1 MFLVR
6 KTRLLLAADRGSSM
20 LAVIGLM
27 AIAGIATLA
36 IAGSTMNSLSV
47 SSATRAGVQAQS
59 AAEAGVDDALL
70 KLTSST
76 CTAAGWNTTTPA
88 SAVAVSYS
96 TSATNDTWVSACP
109 TQAALRVKIL
119 STGEAADFGVGGNST
134 GDART
139 VEAIYAYVP
148 ASTGTPGTGSA
159 LYSHNFGTF
168 AGSSQLNS
176 VDGSE
181 PVVQVRHDNVTCDIT
196 NTASTGI
203 LNADLVIADGGLEV
217 GASCQIVGDVW
228 ATEPVSLH
236 DSAQV
241 HGNVVAP
248 SVKFIEST
256 IIHGSVWT
264 TGATVLETSAWI
276 KGSVTAGSLSMINS
290 AKIDHDAWSAGATT
304 IGHTTNVIT
313 GHLTTQTLSNSG
325 PGVITGGTTVV
336 AVGPGAGSA
345 PASAP
350 VVPDWVDVDYD
361 LADWPGYQVAT
372 MSHGCRLADIQT
384 AANLFTGPG
393 IIDARECPQG
403 VFLKENTVHLS
414 LPHDLAIFADR
425 FEIGLD
431 AQIDAPGATARKLW
445 LISPDETADGAPTC
459 RNPSD
464 NSDITQSFIVQAPV
478 TAMLYT
484 PCSIDLGFSAQWR
497 GQLYGGTVGT
507 AGSAMLHYAP
517 VGIPGTDLST
527 GATPGAGGTIAR
539 LGARISIRDLNG

>member
-1 MFLVR
+1 MR
-6 KTRLLLAADRGSSM
+6 KTPLTLAAERGSSL

-27 AIAGIATLA
+27 AVTGIATLA
-36 IAGSTMNSLSV
+36 IAGSTMTSLGV
-47 SSATRAGVQAQS
+47 GSATRAGVQAQS
-59 AAEAGVDDALL
+59 AAEAGIDAALL
-70 KLTSST
+70 KLTTAT
-76 CTAAGWNTTTPA
+76 CAATFATADPVA
-88 SAVAVSYS
+88 AVTISQS
-96 TSATNDTWVSACP
+96 ISATDNSWTAGCP
-109 TQAALRVKIL
+109 IPSSLRVKIVA
-119 STGEAADFGVGGNST
+119 TGKAEDLGVGGNTT
-134 GDART
+134 GDHRT

-181 PVVQVRHDNVTCDIT
+181 PVVQVRHDNVTCDVT
-196 NTASTGI
+196 DTASTGI
-203 LNADLVIADGGLEV
+203 LNADVVIADGGLEV
-217 GASCQIVGDVW
+217 GASCQVVGDVW
-228 ATEPVSLH
+228 ATEPIYLH
-236 DSAQV
+236 ASAQV
-241 HGNVVAP
+241 TGNVVAP
-248 SVKFIEST
+248 SVRFIESS

-290 AKIDHDAWSAGATT
+290 AKIDQNAWSTGATT

-313 GHLTTQTLSNSG
+313 GHLTTKSLTNSG
-325 PGVITGGTTVV
+325 PGVITGGATVV
-336 AVGPGAGSA
+336 PAGPGPGSP
-345 PASAP
+345 PAAAP
-350 VVPDWVDVDYD
+350 VVPDWVDVGFDIT
-361 LADWPGYQVAT
+361 DWPGFQVAT
-372 MSHGCRLADIQT
+372 MNHGCKLADIQA

-414 LPHDLAIFADR
+414 LPNDLAIFASR

-431 AQIDAPGATARKLW
+431 AQIDAPGASARKLW
-445 LISPDETADGAPTC
+445 LITPDETADNLPTC
-459 RNPSD
+459 KSASG
-464 NSDITQSFIVQAPV
+464 NSDIEQSFIVQAPV

-484 PCSIDLGFSAQWR
+484 PCSIGLSFSAQWR

-517 VGIPGTDLST
+517 VGIPGTDLTT
-527 GATPGAGGTIAR
+527 GATPGFGGAMPK
-539 LGARISIRDLNG
+539 LGARLSIRDLNG

>member
-1 MFLVR
+1 MFLMR
-6 KTRLLLAADRGSSM
+6 KTPLTLAAERGSSM

-27 AIAGIATLA
+27 AVAGVATLA
-36 IAGSTMNSLSV
+36 IAGSTMNSLGV

-59 AAEAGVDDALL
+59 AAEAGIDAALL
-70 KLTSST
+70 KLTTAT
-76 CTAAGWNTTTPA
+76 CAAGFSTSDPEA
-88 SAVAVSYS
+88 AVRISQS
-96 TSATNDTWVSACP
+96 TSATDNTWTDGCP
-109 TQAALRVKIL
+109 IPSSLRVKIVA
-119 STGEAADFGVGGNST
+119 TGDAGDAGVAGNST
-134 GDART
+134 GDERT
-139 VEAIYAYVP
+139 VESIYTYVP

-181 PVVQVRHDNVTCDIT
+181 PVVMVRHDNVTCDIT
-196 NTASTGI
+196 DTASTGI
-203 LNADLVIADGGLEV
+203 LNADVVIADGGLEI
-217 GASCQIVGDVW
+217 GASCQVVGDVW
-228 ATEPVSLH
+228 SSEPIYTH
-236 DSAQV
+236 ASAQI

-248 SVKFIEST
+248 SVKFIESS
-256 IIHGSVWT
+256 IIHGSIWT
-264 TGATVLETSAWI
+264 TGATVLETSAWV

-290 AKIDHDAWSAGATT
+290 AKIDGSAWSAGATT

-313 GHLTTQTLSNSG
+313 GHLTTKSLTNSG
-325 PGVITGGTTVV
+325 PGVITGGTTLVSS
-336 AVGPGAGSA
+336 GPGVGSP
-345 PASAP
+345 PAAAP

-361 LADWPGYQVAT
+361 LTDWPGFQVVT
-372 MSHGCRLADIQT
+372 MNHGCKLADIQA

-414 LPHDLAIFADR
+414 LPHDLAIFASR

-431 AQIDAPGATARKLW
+431 AQIDAPGTAARKLW
-445 LISPDETADGAPTC
+445 LITPDETADALPTC
-459 RNPSD
+459 KNASG
-464 NSDITQSFIVQAPV
+464 NSDITQSFIVKAPV

-484 PCSIDLGFSAQWR
+484 PCSIDLSFSAQWR

-527 GATPGAGGTIAR
+527 GATPGSSGAVAK